1 MILQW
6 EICKTFSMER
16 RSVEVV
22 VMSDLH
28 LGTYGCHAKEIINYL
43 KSISPQILILNGDII
58 DGWQFSKRY
67 FPASHLQV
75 IKEIISMA
83 GKGTRVIYIT
93 GNHDEMLRRYSD
105 IQLGNFQLTDKVVM
119 EINGKMTWIFHGDV
133 FDATT
138 KGSAK
143 IMAKLGG
150 HGYDLLI
157 LFNRFINWWLKMVGR
172 EKMSL
177 SKKVKNAVKE
187 AVSWIANFE
196 QTAAELAIEKKYDYV
211 ICGHIHQPQI
221 REVATKEG
229 KVVYM
234 NSGDWIE
241 NLTSLEYD
249 HRAWKIYHYNEA
261 DFKHVDQSKYEK
273 KLPKLEVLTD
283 DIAMHIST
291 LSNIGQA
298 AFAPIIN
305 LHK

>member
-1 MILQW
+1 
-6 EICKTFSMER
+6 MESR
-16 RSVEVV
+16 PVEVV

-28 LGTYGCHAKEIINYL
+28 LGTFGCHAKEIVNYL

-67 FPASHLQV
+67 FPASHMQV
-75 IKEIISMA
+75 IKEIISLA

-143 IMAKLGG
+143 IVAKLGG
-150 HGYDLLI
+150 HGYDFLI
-157 LFNRFINWWLKMVGR
+157 LLNRFINWWLNVLGK

-177 SKKVKNAVKE
+177 SKKVKGAVKE
-187 AVSWIANFE
+187 AVAWIANFE

-211 ICGHIHQPQI
+211 ICGHIHQPQKKI
-221 REVATKEG
+221 VETKDG

-241 NLTSLEYD
+241 NLTSLEYYNNE
-249 HRAWKIYHYNEA
+249 WTIYQYNAEA
-261 DFKHVDQSKYEK
+261 FKHQEHHFDK
-273 KLPKLEVLTD
+273 KPPKLNVVKNEID
-283 DIAMHIST
+283 MYINT
-291 LSNIGQA
+291 LSMGNAA
-298 AFAPIIN
+298 AFVPVIKS